1 MSNILTHQEWPRF
14 EVGGVTLRK
23 VGDTEVLKEQA
34 PALLTVVFNGHLNV
48 SHLSVVLFLLSY
60 ALVDK
65 EKVQANRGCGTT
77 DTNGN
82 THVKWLTDNFT
93 GWSGTERER
102 ERERNCLDGVWT
114 RPAGYI
120 YPPLIFLIRWG
131 KGQS

>member
-102 ERERNCLDGVWT
+102 EIV
-114 RPAGYI
+114 
-120 YPPLIFLIRWG
+120 
-131 KGQS
+131 

>member
-1 MSNILTHQEWPRF
+1 M
-14 EVGGVTLRK
+14 GGVTLWK

-48 SHLSVVLFLLSY
+48 SHLSVILFLLSY

-102 ERERNCLDGVWT
+102 EREIV
-114 RPAGYI
+114 
-120 YPPLIFLIRWG
+120 
-131 KGQS
+131 